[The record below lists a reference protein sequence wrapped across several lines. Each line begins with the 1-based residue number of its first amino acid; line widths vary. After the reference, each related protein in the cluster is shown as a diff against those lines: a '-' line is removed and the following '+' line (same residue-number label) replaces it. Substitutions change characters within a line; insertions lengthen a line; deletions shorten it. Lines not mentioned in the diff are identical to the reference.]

1 MGIDLGV
8 LVSLVLIVG
17 LLYRFLTKNN
27 DYFHDKPIPSMAVR
41 PLLGS
46 TGPLI
51 LRKFTFGGFIEHI
64 YNKYPS
70 AKVFGMFDAI
80 TPIFVVRDPELI
92 KKITIKDFDHFI
104 DHRPIFGNGE
114 NDSPYVLFGKSLFA
128 MTGQK
133 WRDMRAT
140 LSPAF
145 TGSKMRQMFEL
156 VIECCESVID
166 FQMKHSRGDRMSV
179 ELNDMFKRFST
190 DVIASCAFGVN
201 LDSFRDPDNDFY
213 KNGKQMMRFE
223 RLSVALRIFANQ
235 FFPTLMGK
243 LGIDVIDR
251 EQSSYFTALIMNN
264 IHDRNF
270 KGIVRNDMIN
280 LLLQARA
287 GLLKHQQEKDQH
299 VEGFATALE
308 SDLGKVN
315 SAFNMTDTE
324 MIAQAFVFFL
334 AGFETVST
342 TLIYATHDLVV
353 HQDVQQ
359 KLYEEI
365 LETETILNG
374 KKLNYETMQKMQYM
388 DMVVSE
394 SFRVRPAAVMLD
406 RVCAR
411 DYVLDDGEGL
421 KFTIDRGTAI
431 WIPTQGIHLD
441 SKYYPNPEK
450 FDPERFSPEN
460 RNTIDPLTYLPFGV
474 GPRNCIGS
482 RFALMEIKALLY
494 YLLLN
499 FKIVLNEKTQIP
511 LKLRKG
517 FTITAPEGDVC
528 VDLVKRQRK

>member
-1 MGIDLGV
+1 MEIDLGV
-8 LVSLVLIVG
+8 LVPLVLIVG
-17 LLYRFLTKNN
+17 FLYRLLTKNN
-27 DYFHDKPIPSMAVR
+27 GYFHDKPIPSMAVK

-46 TGPLI
+46 TGPLT
-51 LRKFTFGGFIEHI
+51 LKKYTLAGFVEYI
-64 YNKYPS
+64 YNKYPG
-70 AKVFGMFDAI
+70 AKVFGLFDNI

-104 DHRPIFGNGE
+104 DHRQVFGNGD
-114 NDSPYVLFGKSLFA
+114 NDSPYVLFGKTLFA

-156 VIECCESVID
+156 VIECCESVTQ
-166 FQMKHSRGDRMSV
+166 FQLKQSKNIQTV
-179 ELNDMFKRFST
+179 EVSEMYKRFST
-190 DVIASCAFGVN
+190 DVIASCAFGVS

-213 KNGKQMMRFE
+213 RNGKQMMRFE

-235 FFPTLMGK
+235 FFPTLVGK

-251 EQSSYFTALIMNN
+251 EHNRYFSGLIMNA
-264 IHDRNF
+264 IRERNS
-270 KGIVRNDMIN
+270 KGIVRNDLIN

-287 GLLKHQQEKDQH
+287 GLLKHQQEKEQH
-299 VEGFATALE
+299 ADGFATALE

-342 TLIYATHDLVV
+342 SLMLATHDLVL

-359 KLYEEI
+359 KLFEEI
-365 LETETILNG
+365 QETEAALDG
-374 KKLNYETMQKMQYM
+374 KKLNYETLQKMQYM

-394 SFRVRPAAVMLD
+394 SLRMRPAAVFLD
-406 RVCAR
+406 RVCVR

-421 KFTIDRGTAI
+421 KFTIDRGTAV
-431 WIPTQGIHLD
+431 WIPTHGIHRD
-441 SKYYPNPEK
+441 PKYFPNPEK

-460 RNTIDPLTYLPFGV
+460 RQSIDPLTYLPFGL

-482 RFALMEIKALLY
+482 RFALMEIKASLY

-499 FKIVLNEKTQIP
+499 FKVVKNDKTPNP
-511 LKLRKG
+511 LKFRKG
-517 FTITAPEGDVC
+517 FTIAAPDEDVF
-528 VDLVKRQRK
+528 VDLVKRQP

>member
-1 MGIDLGV
+1 MEISLGV
-8 LVSLVLIVG
+8 LVLLILIVG
-17 LLYRFLTKNN
+17 YLYRLLTKNN
-27 DYFHDKPIPSMAVR
+27 GYFHDKPIPSMAVR

-46 TGPLI
+46 TAPLT
-51 LRKFTFGGFIEHI
+51 LKKYTFGGFVEHI

-70 AKVFGMFDAI
+70 AKVFGLFDAI

-104 DHRPIFGNGE
+104 DHRQLFGSGD

-128 MTGQK
+128 MIGQK

-156 VIECCESVID
+156 MIECCESVTE
-166 FQMKHSRGDRMSV
+166 FQLKESKNVLTV
-179 ELNDMFKRFST
+179 ELTDMFKRVST
-190 DVIASCAFGVN
+190 DVIASCAFGVR

-213 KNGKQMMRFE
+213 RNGKEMMHFE
-223 RLSVALRIFANQ
+223 RLSVALKFFVNQ
-235 FFPTLMGK
+235 LFPKLLGK

-251 EQSSYFTALIMNN
+251 EHSRYFSALIMNA
-264 IHDRNF
+264 IRDRNA

-287 GLLKHQQEKDQH
+287 GLLKHQQEKEHH

-308 SDLGKVN
+308 SDLGKAN

-342 TLIYATHDLVV
+342 SLMMATHDLVV

-359 KLYEEI
+359 KLFEEI
-365 LETETILNG
+365 QETEAALGG
-374 KKLNYETMQKMQYM
+374 KKLNYETLQKMQYM

-394 SFRVRPAAVMLD
+394 SLRLRPAAVLLD
-406 RVCAR
+406 RVCTR
-411 DYVLDDGEGL
+411 DYVLDDEEGL
-421 KFTIDRGTAI
+421 KFTIDRGTAV
-431 WIPTQGIHLD
+431 WIPIQGLHMD
-441 SKYYPNPEK
+441 PKYFPNPEK
-450 FDPERFSPEN
+450 YDPERFSPEN
-460 RNTIDPLTYLPFGV
+460 RHSINPLTYLPFGL

-482 RFALMEIKALLY
+482 RFALMEIKAFLY
-494 YLLLN
+494 YLVLN
-499 FKIVLNEKTQIP
+499 FKIVRNDKTPIP
-511 LKLRKG
+511 LKFRKG
-517 FTITAPEGDVC
+517 FTILASEDDVY
-528 VDLVKRQRK
+528 VDLVKRQPK

>member
-1 MGIDLGV
+1 MGIDLV
-8 LVSLVLIVG
+8 ILVSVVLLVG
-17 LLYRFLTKNN
+17 LLYRLLTRNN
-27 DYFHDKPIPSMAVR
+27 DYFHDKPIPSMAVT
-41 PLLGS
+41 PLFGS
-46 TGPLI
+46 TGPLL
-51 LRKFTFGGFIEHI
+51 LRKFTFGGFVEYI

-70 AKVFGMFDAI
+70 AKVFGLFDTI

-92 KKITIKDFDHFI
+92 KKITIKDFDHFV
-104 DHRPIFGNGE
+104 DHRSVFGNSE

-156 VIECCESVID
+156 VIECCESVIG
-166 FQMKHSRGDRMSV
+166 FQMKQTGGNRVSV
-179 ELNDMFKRFST
+179 EVNEMFKRFST
-190 DVIASCAFGVN
+190 DVIASCAFGVS

-243 LGIDVIDR
+243 LGIDIIDR
-251 EQSSYFTALIMNN
+251 EQSSYFTALIMNT
-264 IHDRNF
+264 IRDRNS

-287 GLLKHQQEKDQH
+287 GLLKHHQEKDQH

-315 SAFNMTDTE
+315 SAFSMTDTE

-334 AGFETVST
+334 AGFETVATS
-342 TLIYATHDLVV
+342 LMFATHDLVV
-353 HQDVQQ
+353 NQEVQQ

-365 LETETILNG
+365 LETESALNG

-394 SFRVRPAAVMLD
+394 SLRMRPAAVFLD

-441 SKYYPNPEK
+441 PKYYPNPEK

-460 RNTIDPLTYLPFGV
+460 RKSIDPLTYLPFGI

-499 FKIVLNEKTQIP
+499 FKIVQNDKTQIP

-517 FTITAPEGDVC
+517 FTIIASEGDVC
-528 VDLVKRQRK
+528 VDLVKRQR